1 MSDRLVVTDATGR
14 SLVVREREEGR
25 FVAGDLEGRD
35 LADLGG
41 DLMPFLVGDTI
52 VFAGVAPG
60 PDADRVEISTP
71 GVDGIHQTCRVKN
84 DVWMSF
90 PEPFVDG
97 MVVTARW
104 RRGDRL
110 LAEVVSEP
118 LRADGL
124 TPLRRPG
131 WTEYAPQ

>member
-1 MSDRLVVTDATGR
+1 MSNRLVVTDAIGR
-14 SLVVREREEGR
+14 SLVVRELEEGR
-25 FVAGDLEGRD
+25 FVATDFEGRE
-35 LADLGG
+35 LADVGG
-41 DLMPFLVGDTI
+41 DLTPFLVGDAI

-71 GVDGIHQTCRVKN
+71 GIEGIHQTCRVKN
-84 DVWMSF
+84 GVWMSF

-97 MVVTARW
+97 VVVTARW
-104 RRGDRL
+104 RRGDHL

-118 LRADGL
+118 LRRDAL

-131 WTEYAPQ
+131 WTEYSPL